1 MLKNAVT
8 FLFCIDAF
16 IFLDLCSLHSNCM
29 NMATFQ
35 DYVIKKEY
43 IYVRYNECILYLS
56 NLVDRSNE
64 FSYSDHN
71 NQSISKIYTH
81 HSTTYKRL
89 PTTWIDNLIIFRIY
103 SKFVCTYINA
113 ICIAVAYKLRSEN
126 NYDAKIFAKIR
137 NVWTS

>member
-35 DYVIKKEY
+35 GYVIKKEY

-64 FSYSDHN
+64 FSYSKHN
-71 NQSISKIYTH
+71 NQSISKIYNTPFNH
-81 HSTTYKRL
+81 IQTFAY
-89 PTTWIDNLIIFRIY
+89 NLD
-103 SKFVCTYINA
+103 K
-113 ICIAVAYKLRSEN
+113 
-126 NYDAKIFAKIR
+126 
-137 NVWTS
+137 